1 MLCQKCE
8 RPVSEEDARTYS
20 GQILCEDCY
29 MDALSPP
36 KTCDPWATYTAKRLR
51 EQVLSP
57 AGEKICERI
66 SREPRPTFEELMELT
81 GLDARDLER
90 EIAALRHAE
99 LLKAVRLPDG
109 TKAYAPFGE

>member
-1 MLCQKCE
+1 MLCQRCQK
-8 RPVSEEDARTYS
+8 PVSEEDARSYS
-20 GQILCEDCY
+20 GEILCEDCY
-29 MDALSPP
+29 MDALSPSR
-36 KTCDPWATYTAKRLR
+36 TCDPWATYTAKRLKD
-51 EQVLSP
+51 QVLSP
-57 AGEKICERI
+57 VGEKIYERI

-109 TKAYAPFGE
+109 KKAFAPFSE